1 MGEARGH
8 GSVNLVSVQSRWL
21 PACCEVMIGWGA
33 DCQPAIVTSL
43 SPSPW
48 WILFLPTCMSSLGS
62 LMDSLA
68 EETSTC

>member
-1 MGEARGH
+1 MGEARGQ
-8 GSVNLVSVQSRWL
+8 GSMNVVSAQSSAFLLALRL
-21 PACCEVMIGWGA
+21 MIGCGA

-43 SPSPW
+43 SPSR
-48 WILFLPTCMSSLGS
+48 WILALPTCMSSLGS